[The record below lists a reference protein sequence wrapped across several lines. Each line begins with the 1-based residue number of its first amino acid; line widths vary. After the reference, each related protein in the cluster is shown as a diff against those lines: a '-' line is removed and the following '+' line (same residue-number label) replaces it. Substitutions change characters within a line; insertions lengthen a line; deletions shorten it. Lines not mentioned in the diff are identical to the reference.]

1 MSAKSKRITIKP
13 KHPNPLFEGWL
24 LEWRDSARQNGS
36 KMENC
41 FSNALKALRQ
51 YPLPLERGKDCK
63 ILKGFGEK
71 LCQMLDEKL
80 SQYRASNGDGSPL
93 KKKANLA
100 TSASA
105 TSSTSKTLDNRKVN
119 SSEKVALKEYVPQS
133 GSGAYAILVTLYDQS
148 QEFNYPG
155 FLLKTEII
163 AKAKHLSNTSF
174 TKPGPDTRYTAW
186 SSMANLL
193 QKKLI
198 KKEGNPA
205 KFSLTPEGSVL
216 GEKLYIQQKVEE
228 FQNLENENKSVN
240 GPFEAQSNNLSTSI
254 ADNIRLQ
261 SSPKKTV
268 LWRTI
273 STNSTSS
280 QASTVSN
287 LPSVVL
293 APHTF
298 DIVLLVDN
306 RELSG

>member
-1 MSAKSKRITIKP
+1 MNSNRRKRITIKP

-24 LEWRDSARQNGS
+24 LQWRDDARENGS
-36 KMENC
+36 KMEYC
-41 FSNALKALRQ
+41 FSNALKTLGQ

-80 SQYRASNGDGSPL
+80 SRYRASNDDGPPL
-93 KKKANLA
+93 KKKADLA
-100 TSASA
+100 TLVSA
-105 TSSTSKTLDNRKVN
+105 TTSTSQTEKTPDKPIVD
-119 SSEKVALKEYVPQS
+119 SFKKATSKEYIPTS
-133 GSGAYAILVTLYDQS
+133 GSGAFAILVTLYDQS

-155 FLLKTEII
+155 FLLKKEII
-163 AKAKHLSNTSF
+163 AKGKHLSNTSF

-193 QKKLI
+193 QKNLI

-228 FQNLENENKSVN
+228 FQNLETVNK
-240 GPFEAQSNNLSTSI
+240 PLEAQSNNSDSEY
-254 ADNIRLQ
+254 
-261 SSPKKTV
+261 KKAV
-268 LWRTI
+268 LWRTA

-280 QASTVSN
+280 LASTTSN
-287 LPSVVL
+287 LPSVLL